1 MRWTVFE
8 MRFAGVQAIFAI
20 GFVLPWMLLSGL
32 YVEKNVAC
40 LFFCVCCNS
49 LEIMSPSNR
58 VFRHGVQQG
67 V

>member
-40 LFFCVCCNS
+40 LFFCVCVV
-49 LEIMSPSNR
+49 IA
-58 VFRHGVQQG
+58 
-67 V
+67 